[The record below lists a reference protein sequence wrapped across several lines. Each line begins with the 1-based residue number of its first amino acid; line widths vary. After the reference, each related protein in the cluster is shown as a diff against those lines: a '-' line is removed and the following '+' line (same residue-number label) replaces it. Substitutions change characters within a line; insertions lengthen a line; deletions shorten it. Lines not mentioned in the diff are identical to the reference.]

1 MSKKYQTL
9 PLKVII
15 REGQILG
22 KVSLLVIAEVY
33 PWNFATFLPR
43 ESFSL

>member
-1 MSKKYQTL
+1 MSKTYQTL

-22 KVSLLVIAEVY
+22 KASLLVIAEVY
-33 PWNFATFLPR
+33 PFK
-43 ESFSL
+43 